1 MTLPVN
7 AANFA
12 RAENRKRK
20 LSTVSGHARWIFP
33 ETADPASVARLVRD
47 AQIAP
52 WVAECLVR
60 RGLAEAEVA
69 TRFLQPR
76 LRTLSDPFLLPAMD
90 AAVRRILAAVER
102 RERIV
107 LYGDYDV
114 DGVTSLT
121 ILTRVLRAYGADVA
135 TFLPHRVDEGYGLSA
150 DGVARCAEEHRP
162 QLLIAVDC
170 GTTSVAEISRLRE
183 MGVDVVVLD
192 HHEPKDD
199 LPPAVAIVNPK
210 LGGTRNDEAGV
221 PTANGSGTKS
231 EISAERS
238 ETAVGEGG
246 ANQKSE
252 IRFDYLCSAGIA
264 FKVTHALLK
273 RRPIAGFDIKELLDL
288 AAIGTVADV
297 VPLVEENRIF
307 VRAGLER
314 IAQSR
319 WPGVRALTEVAGLK
333 APFSAKDVGFGIGPR
348 LNAAGR
354 LDSATAALEL
364 LLTDDPARAQSLARS
379 LDQQNRERRTIE
391 DEVLGKAGA
400 QITSLY
406 DPGSESAIVVG
417 GAGWHP
423 GVVGIVASR
432 IQRRFHRP
440 TFVIGFDAMGMG
452 KGSGRS
458 IEGFSL
464 VAALTRCGGLLEK
477 FGGHEMAAG
486 LTMRQ
491 ENLEAFRE
499 AFAEVARDMLT
510 ADQLQRSLRLDAELR
525 LADLSLALLDD
536 HDALQPFG
544 TSNHQP
550 VFFTRGVTLAGEPR
564 LMKDKHW
571 SFNFR
576 HGRAQ
581 CRAVWWNAAEEIL
594 PPLPWDIAYTVS
606 RNEWNGNVS
615 LQLELRDV
623 RAAQH

>member
-1 MTLPVN
+1 LP
-7 AANFA
+7 AA
-12 RAENRKRK
+12 
-20 LSTVSGHARWIFP
+20 
-33 ETADPASVARLVRD
+33 ADAATVARLVND

-52 WVAECLVR
+52 WAAGILVR
-60 RGLAEAEVA
+60 RGFAEPEVA
-69 TRFLQPR
+69 AKFLKPL
-76 LRTLSDPFLLPAMD
+76 LRALSDPFLLPSMD
-90 AAVRRILAAVER
+90 AAVARVLTAVEK

-121 ILTRVLRAYGADVA
+121 LLTRLLRAYGADVA

-150 DGVARCAEEHRP
+150 DGVARCIEEHRP

-170 GTTSVAEISRLRE
+170 GTTSVAEIARLRE
-183 MGVDVVVLD
+183 AGVDVVVFD
-192 HHEPKDD
+192 HHEPKDE

-210 LGGTRNDEAGV
+210 LGDD
-221 PTANGSGTKS
+221 
-231 EISAERS
+231 
-238 ETAVGEGG
+238 
-246 ANQKSE
+246 
-252 IRFDYLCSAGIA
+252 FHYLCSAGIA
-264 FKVTHALLK
+264 FKVAHALLK
-273 RRPIAGFDIKELLDL
+273 RQPVANFDIKELLDL
-288 AAIGTVADV
+288 VAIGTVADV

-319 WPGVRALTEVAGLK
+319 WPGVRAIVEVAALRP
-333 APFSAKDVGFGIGPR
+333 PFRAVDIGFGIGPR

-354 LDSATAALEL
+354 LDSASASLEL
-364 LLTDDPARAQSLARS
+364 LLTDDAVRAQSLARS
-379 LDQQNRERRTIE
+379 LDLQNRERRMIE
-391 DEVLGKAGA
+391 GEVLAKAEA

-432 IQRRFHRP
+432 LQRRYHRP
-440 TFVIGFDAMGMG
+440 TFVVGFDAMGIG

-458 IEGFSL
+458 IEGLSL
-464 VAALTRCGGLLEK
+464 VAALTQCVGLLEK

-491 ENLEAFRE
+491 EHFEAFRAAFTE
-499 AFAEVARDMLT
+499 AAGGMLT
-510 ADQLQRSLRLDAELR
+510 ADQLQRTLRLDAELR
-525 LADLSLALLDD
+525 LTDVNLNLLDE

-544 TSNHQP
+544 TANHQP
-550 VFFTRGVTLAGEPR
+550 IFFTRGITLTGEPR

-571 SFNFR
+571 SFMFR

-581 CRAVWWNAAEEIL
+581 SRAVWWNAADETL

-606 RNEWNGNVS
+606 RNEWNGRVDA
-615 LQLELRDV
+615 QLEIRDV
-623 RAAQH
+623 RAASST

>member
-1 MTLPVN
+1 M
-7 AANFA
+7 
-12 RAENRKRK
+12 
-20 LSTVSGHARWIFP
+20 SGSLRWIFP
-33 ETADPASVARLVRD
+33 KAVDEAEVARLVRE
-47 AQIAP
+47 AGIAP

-60 RGLAEAEVA
+60 RGLSEPEVA
-69 TRFLQPR
+69 VKFLKPL
-76 LRTLSDPFLLPAMD
+76 LRTLSDPFLLPGMD
-90 AAVRRILAAVER
+90 AAVARVLAAVEK

-114 DGVTSLT
+114 DGVTSLAL
-121 ILTRVLRAYGADVA
+121 LTRLLRAYGAEVA

-150 DGVARCAEEHRP
+150 DGVARCTVELRP
-162 QLLIAVDC
+162 GLLVAVDC

-183 MGVDVVVLD
+183 AGVDVVVLD
-192 HHEPKDD
+192 HHEPKGE

-210 LGGTRNDEAGV
+210 LAAERNDECRMTNDEAGGS
-221 PTANGSGTKS
+221 TGGYGSGVRAPSSFVIPHSSFT
-231 EISAERS
+231 
-238 ETAVGEGG
+238 
-246 ANQKSE
+246 
-252 IRFDYLCSAGIA
+252 YLCSAGIA
-264 FKVTHALLK
+264 FKVAHALLK
-273 RRPIAGFDIKELLDL
+273 RRSIAGFDIRELLDL
-288 AAIGTVADV
+288 VAIGTVADV

-319 WPGVRALTEVAGLK
+319 WPGVRALVEVAGLRP
-333 APFSAKDVGFGIGPR
+333 PFRPVDIGFGIGPR

-354 LDSATAALEL
+354 LDSASAALEL

-379 LDQQNRERRTIE
+379 LDLQNRERRTIE
-391 DEVLGKAGA
+391 AEVLAMAEA
-400 QITSLY
+400 QVTSLY

-432 IQRRFHRP
+432 LQRRYHRP
-440 TFVIGFDAMGMG
+440 TFVVGFDAMGIG

-458 IEGFSL
+458 IEGLSL
-464 VAALTRCGGLLEK
+464 VAALAHCGSLLEK

-491 ENLEAFRE
+491 EHFAAFRTAFTE
-499 AFAEVARDMLT
+499 AANGMLT
-510 ADQLQRSLRLDAELR
+510 AEHLQRTLRLDAELR
-525 LADLSLALLDD
+525 LADVNLSLLDE

-544 TSNHQP
+544 TGNHQP
-550 VFFTRGVTLAGEPR
+550 VFFTRGITLAGEPR

-581 CRAVWWNAAEEIL
+581 SRAVWWNAADETL
-594 PPLPWDIAYTVS
+594 PPLPWDVAYTVS
-606 RNEWNGNVS
+606 RNEWNGRVDA
-615 LQLELRDV
+615 QLELRGV
-623 RAAQH
+623 RAAAQ

>member
-1 MTLPVN
+1 M
-7 AANFA
+7 
-12 RAENRKRK
+12 
-20 LSTVSGHARWIFP
+20 RWIFP
-33 ETADPASVARLVRD
+33 KTVDATTVARLVRE
-47 AQIAP
+47 AGIAP

-60 RGLAEAEVA
+60 RGLSEPEVA
-69 TRFLQPR
+69 AKFLRPM
-76 LRTLSDPFLLPAMD
+76 LRTLSDPFLLPGMD
-90 AAVRRILAAVER
+90 AAVVRVLAALEKC
-102 RERIV
+102 ERIV

-121 ILTRVLRAYGADVA
+121 LLTRLLLAYGAEVA

-150 DGVARCAEEHRP
+150 DGVARCVEEHRP

-183 MGVDVVVLD
+183 AGVDVVVLD
-192 HHEPKDD
+192 HHEPKDE
-199 LPPAVAIVNPK
+199 LPPAIAIVNPK
-210 LGGTRNDEAGV
+210 LGGKRRPE
-221 PTANGSGTKS
+221 SGDRKDDDGDL
-231 EISAERS
+231 SALRTPHSAFE
-238 ETAVGEGG
+238 
-246 ANQKSE
+246 
-252 IRFDYLCSAGIA
+252 YLCSAGIA
-264 FKVTHALLK
+264 FKVAHALLK

-319 WPGVRALTEVAGLK
+319 WPGVRALVEVAGLK
-333 APFSAKDVGFGIGPR
+333 SPLRAVDIGFGIGPR

-354 LDSATAALEL
+354 LDSASAALEL

-379 LDQQNRERRTIE
+379 LDLQNRERRAIE

-400 QITSLY
+400 QIMGTF
-406 DPGSESAIVVG
+406 DPESDAAIVVG
-417 GAGWHP
+417 DAGWHP

-432 IQRRFHRP
+432 LQRRYHRP
-440 TFVIGFDAMGMG
+440 ALVIGFDAMGIG

-464 VAALTRCGGLLEK
+464 VAALTRCAPLLEK

-491 ENLEAFRE
+491 ENFAAFRE
-499 AFAEVARDMLT
+499 TFTQAAREMI
-510 ADQLQRSLRLDAELR
+510 APENLQRTLRLDAEL
-525 LADLSLALLDD
+525 SLAEVSLDLLDE

-544 TSNHQP
+544 TANHQP
-550 VFFTRGVTLAGEPR
+550 VFFTRGVTLACEPR
-564 LMKDKHW
+564 MMKDKHW

-576 HGRAQ
+576 HARAEGGAIRTQ

-606 RNEWNGNVS
+606 RNEWNGRTDP
-615 LQLELRDV
+615 QLELRAV
-623 RAAQH
+623 RAATRT